1 MSRETPPK
9 NTEKVEISGNFDF
22 ITNGTLDQWVKKT
35 REISALMQQDP
46 ENEDYKASYEA
57 VAGMISE
64 LRSKIEEMD
73 GLKELEPDKEIQ
85 FVDEGGVKIYQREW
99 EKALE
104 KFESAINTKAK
115 KRKKSTIMTK
125 EKPTPEILT
134 QAELVLEDNIEKE
147 EETGLDKLKAA
158 AEALKMLSNEDINS
172 ESVEVILSGIKDID
186 GVNINKR
193 NDFIQVTY
201 TGRYGTFSA
210 TINLGDKNKSIS
222 VDAQIGEQQTARSST
237 PIEEEPK
244 EKEIDKPEEGI
255 NEEVI
260 PEAED
265 TIEESQPQKREV
277 VDLITTPSY
286 TPSEGELRK
295 KLKELE
301 DGSIKGDKL
310 KDLESYIR
318 EKEELVAETAE
329 RMMEMNLAKTNRG
342 VKAVM
347 RDLKLI
353 DKIREKLKTVSTVE
367 TEKKEEEINPNSTED
382 NTLKSSELERGEESE
397 ETALKEAVEA
407 LQALQKEE
415 INEDSIQ
422 VILSK
427 IKEIEGIKIKRKSN
441 KIKVECSGR
450 QGSFTANIN
459 LHNKSVEILPTT
471 TKNETEEGNKEKQQE
486 TYRDILDKL
495 AESRENVTEFLSKRD
510 SLIFDMINSIN
521 KINNEDEQRKSIRG
535 LINKINAIK
544 SKIRNSDFAN
554 KKQILN
560 VLNQDIKSI
569 SSGNAWYSEK
579 REKVQKPEKP
589 KPAKNENNQ
598 ESNESIQNIG
608 DALEYLQSV
617 TTAGKEYET
626 IGKLK
631 ESTQIWLKKNLGM
644 IATPIEERIDTKAE
658 ENLIQLAKR
667 VKSELENK
675 TKEKEVKNKTQAPKT
690 EEAKPTEPEKI
701 KIKKP
706 KVGDFVIWISEGQ
719 AQWGEYRRIL
729 KTEKHGD
736 IVFAFFEGGEAGIP
750 MDQLELYKGN
760 TIGGNTENKDAVN
773 ETTEEPETPKQL
785 SIEDLIEID
794 EQGDYSEILRD
805 QTFEN
810 WLKTIYVSLKQ
821 KGINNEF
828 ERRHISDWHESY
840 TKSKVLFEKLQSI
853 SKASKD
859 SGEKKSILADTK
871 ISALVFA
878 LYRDFEGNKDMVEQI
893 CAKHEKNQQNKE
905 YIDKLNKIKKVK
917 GDINEARSKGSKLD
931 RELKSSQIKEL
942 FEATKGDEEI
952 GDTISGLY
960 DFLKDMDENYSQY
973 TKGIKTEDES
983 GGVGNII
990 RRYTDDVE
998 FNNAKGF
1005 GGKMFAYIGQK
1016 LPFIR
1021 SKKLEPEKINRFAP
1035 LIREVRKQNLVER
1048 IGKNDNVLNQE
1059 NRNRMGNL
1067 LHLIRENSAKL
1078 IQYAKDPK
1086 KFDMTDISEED
1097 KKLYEIFGSMYKTF
1111 SDSRYRDNTIRSEAE
1126 KMLKNDEV
1134 EQRFIDETSRE
1145 VVKTE
1150 DILFEFETDEDL
1162 HKLEQKAEYEIGLRS
1177 LDNVEKEI
1185 LDLKTKKRG
1194 KDSKVDSNKV
1204 KDLVNRFETATQNIR
1219 KYSEYGDEN
1228 DELRIRKIELT
1239 LQELVI
1245 DGLNKNEESELNKIF
1260 RAYEVLLSSNAL
1272 TKEKKLEHVNSL
1284 LKALNL
1290 HRSKSTNTILQNMVL
1305 DAKIREYTEIRSKL
1319 SK

>member
-73 GLKELEPDKEIQ
+73 GLKALEPDKEIQ

-125 EKPTPEILT
+125 EEPTPETLT
-134 QAELVLEDNIEKE
+134 QAELVLEDNTEKE

-186 GVNINKR
+186 GININRRK
-193 NDFIQVTY
+193 DFIQVTY
-201 TGRYGTFSA
+201 TGIYGTCSA
-210 TINLGDKNKSIS
+210 IINLDNKNRSIS
-222 VDAQIGEQQTARSST
+222 VAAQIGEQQTVRSST
-237 PIEEEPK
+237 PIEEETK
-244 EKEIDKPEEGI
+244 EKETDKPVEERTK
-255 NEEVI
+255 EEVT

-265 TIEESQPQKREV
+265 TTEESQPQKREV

-301 DGSIKGDKL
+301 DGSIKGDEL
-310 KDLESYIR
+310 INLESYIR
-318 EKEELVAETAE
+318 EKEELIAEAAE

-353 DKIREKLKTVSTVE
+353 DEIRGKLKTVSTVE
-367 TEKKEEEINPNSTED
+367 TEKKEEEKET
-382 NTLKSSELERGEESE
+382 GQE
-397 ETALKEAVEA
+397 ET
-407 LQALQKEE
+407 
-415 INEDSIQ
+415 
-422 VILSK
+422 
-427 IKEIEGIKIKRKSN
+427 
-441 KIKVECSGR
+441 
-450 QGSFTANIN
+450 
-459 LHNKSVEILPTT
+459 
-471 TKNETEEGNKEKQQE
+471 KEKQQE

-521 KINNEDEQRKSIRG
+521 KISNEGEQRKSIGG
-535 LINKINAIK
+535 LIKKINAIK

-554 KKQILN
+554 KKQILHA
-560 VLNQDIKSI
+560 LNQDIKSI

-579 REKVQKPEKP
+579 KERVQKTEKP
-589 KPAKNENNQ
+589 KPVKNENNQ
-598 ESNESIQNIG
+598 ESDGSIQNIG

-644 IATPIEERIDTKAE
+644 IATPIEERIDTKVE
-658 ENLIQLAKR
+658 ENLIKLAKR

-675 TKEKEVKNKTQAPKT
+675 TKAKPVKDEEQTPKEEVKPA
-690 EEAKPTEPEKI
+690 EPEKI

-706 KVGDFVIWISEGQ
+706 RRGEFVMWVSGGQ

-729 KTEKHGD
+729 KTEKNGD
-736 IVFAFFEGGEAGIP
+736 TVFAFFEGSETGIP
-750 MDQLELYKGN
+750 MDQLEVYEGN
-760 TIGGNTENKDAVN
+760 TIGGDTKNKEVVNT
-773 ETTEEPETPKQL
+773 TTEEAETVKQL
-785 SIEDLIEID
+785 SIEELIEID
-794 EQGDYSEILRD
+794 NQGDYSEMLKD

-810 WLKTIYVSLKQ
+810 WLKAIYSSLKQ
-821 KGINNEF
+821 RGINNEF
-828 ERRHISDWHESY
+828 EKRHISDWYANY
-840 TKSKVLFEKLQSI
+840 TKSKSLFEKLQSL
-853 SKASKD
+853 SKTMKE
-859 SGEKKSILADTK
+859 SGDKKSVLADAK
-871 ISALVFA
+871 ISELFFL
-878 LYRDFEGNKDMVEQI
+878 LYRDFENNKDKVEQI
-893 CAKHEKNQQNKE
+893 CEKYEKNQQNKE

-917 GDINEARSKGSKLD
+917 GDINEARSKGSQLD

-952 GDTISGLY
+952 RETISDLY
-960 DFLKDMDENYSQY
+960 NFLKDMDENYDQY
-973 TKGIKTEDES
+973 ARGVKTEDES

-990 RRYTDDVE
+990 RRYTDDTE
-998 FNNAKGF
+998 FKSAKGF

-1021 SKKLEPEKINRFAP
+1021 SKRLEPEKINRFAP

-1067 LHLIRENSAKL
+1067 LHLIRENSAQL
-1078 IQYAKDPK
+1078 MEYAKDPK
-1086 KFDMTDISEED
+1086 KFDLTNISEED

-1111 SDSRYRDNTIRSEAE
+1111 SDSRYRDSAIRSEAE
-1126 KMLKNDEV
+1126 KLLKDDEK
-1134 EQRFIDETSRE
+1134 EQVKIDEASRE

-1150 DILFEFETDEDL
+1150 DILFEFETDEEL
-1162 HKLEQKAEYEIGLRS
+1162 AQLESKAEYEIGLKS
-1177 LDNVEKEI
+1177 LEEVEKEI
-1185 LDLKTKKRG
+1185 LDLKTKKKG
-1194 KDSKVDSNKV
+1194 KDSKLDSNKV
-1204 KDLVNRFETATQNIR
+1204 KELVSKFEAAVKNIR
-1219 KYSEYGDEN
+1219 KHSEYSDEN
-1228 DELRIRKIELT
+1228 DELNIRKIELK
-1239 LQELVI
+1239 LQEIVI
-1245 DGLNKNEESELNKIF
+1245 ENLNKNEDSELNKIF
-1260 RAYEVLLSSNAL
+1260 RAYELLLGSNTL
-1272 TKEKKLEHVNSL
+1272 TKEKKIEHVNSL

-1290 HRSKSTNTILQNMVL
+1290 HKSKSTNTILQNMVL
-1305 DAKIREYTEIRSKL
+1305 DAKIKEYTEIKSRL
-1319 SK
+1319 